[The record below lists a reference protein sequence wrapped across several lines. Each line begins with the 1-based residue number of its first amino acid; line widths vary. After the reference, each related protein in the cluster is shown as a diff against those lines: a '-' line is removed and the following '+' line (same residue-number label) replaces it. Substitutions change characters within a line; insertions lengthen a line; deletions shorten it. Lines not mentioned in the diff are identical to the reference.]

1 MCLDCSVYLLKV
13 GKQPKVSLIMSINIG
28 HFKLHLLGACTIVAR
43 LLEHSFIHE
52 LWCHIIQYCQLTDSF
67 VVTTKD
73 HNTVQLQAGLSFYL
87 LPNGR
92 LQTFWLQ
99 YYLLVPDFTF
109 QSVMSACK

>member
-1 MCLDCSVYLLKV
+1 
-13 GKQPKVSLIMSINIG
+13 MSINIG

-73 HNTVQLQAGLSFYL
+73 HNTV
-87 LPNGR
+87 
-92 LQTFWLQ
+92 
-99 YYLLVPDFTF
+99 
-109 QSVMSACK
+109 